1 MRDTNNGIVADIF
14 KRIGMPTNPS
24 CYETADQLHRAV
36 LRAYFL
42 GASDV
47 YKEMEIEAGFSKLKE
62 ITNDLCEQVQKT
74 LSKPK
79 CNNVKE
85 E

>member
-1 MRDTNNGIVADIF
+1 MNDTNNGMVADVF

-42 GASDV
+42 GASDAH
-47 YKEMEIEAGFSKLKE
+47 KEMEIEARLSKLKE
-62 ITNDLCEQVQKT
+62 ETNDLSKQVQEI
-74 LSKPK
+74 LLKPK

>member
-1 MRDTNNGIVADIF
+1 MKDTNNGMVADVF

-36 LRAYFL
+36 LRAYLL

-62 ITNDLCEQVQKT
+62 ITNDMYEQVRKT

-79 CNNVKE
+79 CSNVKE

>member
-1 MRDTNNGIVADIF
+1 MEDYNKGVVADVF
-14 KRIGMPTNPS
+14 KRIGMPTDMN

-42 GASDV
+42 GVSDA
-47 YKEMEIEAGFSKLKE
+47 YKEMEIEVRLSKLKE
-62 ITNDLCEQVQKT
+62 EANDLIEQVQKT

-79 CNNVKE
+79 CSNVKE

>member
-1 MRDTNNGIVADIF
+1 MKDTNNGMVADVF

-42 GASDV
+42 GVSDA
-47 YKEMEIEAGFSKLKE
+47 YKEMEIEVRFSKLKE
-62 ITNDLCEQVQKT
+62 ETNDLREQVQKT

-79 CNNVKE
+79 CSNVKE

>member
-1 MRDTNNGIVADIF
+1 MKDTNKGMVADVF

-42 GASDV
+42 GVSDA

-62 ITNDLCEQVQKT
+62 ETNDLREQVQKA

-79 CNNVKE
+79 CSNVKE

>member
-1 MRDTNNGIVADIF
+1 MQDDDKGMVADVF
-14 KRIGMPTNPS
+14 KRIGMPINPS
-24 CYETADQLHRAV
+24 CYETADQLCRAV

-42 GASDV
+42 GASDA
-47 YKEMEIEAGFSKLKE
+47 YKEMGIKARLSKLKE
-62 ITNDLCEQVQKT
+62 ETTNLREQVQKI
-74 LSKPK
+74 LLRPK

>member
-1 MRDTNNGIVADIF
+1 MRDTNNGMVADVF

-42 GASDV
+42 GVSDA
-47 YKEMEIEAGFSKLKE
+47 YKEMEIEVRLSKLKE
-62 ITNDLCEQVQKT
+62 ETNDLSEQVQEI
-74 LSKPK
+74 LLKPK
-79 CNNVKE
+79 CSNVKE